1 MNMCPKKQPVFFLCH
16 AEFHCHGSLA
26 TICCRRFCCHRE
38 SWTKQLSLWWLPQSK
53 SEERF
58 EVGLDLQST
67 LGGVSELGVDGWL
80 WVRLDGEF
88 PNSKSAGLVKSL
100 TDWSQLK
107 RCKDVFVNLTSWST
121 RSHTW
126 LCSKIPMAFLF
137 RARKRHKGGRWD
149 TVALLSL
156 GCTAS
161 RGQPCWWVG
170 WNWGRWNL
178 KIGNLPQ
185 TNLRNLPPQK
195 CLKHFF
201 FV

>member
-1 MNMCPKKQPVFFLCH
+1 MNTCPKRHHVFCLFLCH

-26 TICCRRFCCHRE
+26 TICCRRFCCYRE

-126 LCSKIPMAFLF
+126 LGCVQKYPWPSCSEQEKDTRVVDETQLRFF
-137 RARKRHKGGRWD
+137 RLAVQQAEVNHAGG
-149 TVALLSL
+149 L
-156 GCTAS
+156 
-161 RGQPCWWVG
+161 VG
-170 WNWGRWNL
+170 NEADETW
-178 KIGNLPQ
+178 
-185 TNLRNLPPQK
+185 T
-195 CLKHFF
+195 
-201 FV
+201 

>member
-1 MNMCPKKQPVFFLCH
+1 MNTCPKRHHVFCLFLCH

-26 TICCRRFCCHRE
+26 TICCRRFCCYRE

-58 EVGLDLQST
+58 EVGLDLQSM
-67 LGGVSELGVDGWL
+67 LGGVSELGADGWH
-80 WVRLDGEF
+80 WVCLDGEF

-100 TDWSQLK
+100 TDCSQLK
-107 RCKDVFVNLTSWST
+107 RCTDVFVMFLLIPNLTSWST
-121 RSHTW
+121 RSHIW

-137 RARKRHKGGRWD
+137 RARKRHQGGRWD

-161 RGQPCWWVG
+161 RGQPCCGLVG
-170 WNWGRWNL
+170 TEADETWKYGIFPKL
-178 KIGNLPQ
+178 I
-185 TNLRNLPPQK
+185 
-195 CLKHFF
+195 
-201 FV
+201 